1 VENWYIRLKEIRDK
15 HLLTQQDLAVAV
27 NKDVTRI
34 SRYEKG
40 KGAKTM
46 PAFMKQG
53 FLSLFS
59 KDEIKYI
66 DTGEVTESK
75 NINIKQ
81 SGKNSVGMVHNA
93 RDMHI
98 GDRINEPNT
107 TYGDAVETVSLPYY
121 PEVYA
126 SAGGGAMV
134 YESLAH
140 TQPMQLSKS
149 FVEDF
154 LGISTQKNMHILNV
168 KGDSMEPTI
177 LDGELIFVLP
187 LNGDGII
194 DGNIYVM
201 MYKDEIYV
209 KRVRREAFSG
219 TYKLSSDND
228 AVDDINLTEQQSSEC
243 QIIGEVVGQM
253 RRRG

>member
-1 VENWYIRLKEIRDK
+1 MKGILEIRTNKEMCEKIDLKCGTLNTWINRGNIPKSRLFEIAHIINVDVMWLKTGLLLPSSNNDLVRPTNISPSEYKAMHDTVEIDQLQNGDK
-15 HLLTQQDLAVAV
+15 RV
-27 NKDVTRI
+27 
-34 SRYEKG
+34 
-40 KGAKTM
+40 
-46 PAFMKQG
+46 
-53 FLSLFS
+53 
-59 KDEIKYI
+59 
-66 DTGEVTESK
+66 
-75 NINIKQ
+75 
-81 SGKNSVGMVHNA
+81 
-93 RDMHI
+93 
-98 GDRINEPNT
+98 GDRVDEPNS
-107 TYGDAVETVSLPYY
+107 TYGREETISLEYY

-140 TQPMQLSKS
+140 TEPMKLSKS

-154 LGISTQKNMHILNV
+154 LGITTQKNMHILNV

-187 LNGDGII
+187 LNGDGIV

-209 KRVRREAFSG
+209 KRVRREAFTG
-219 TYKLSSDND
+219 TYKLSSDNED
-228 AVDDINLTEQQSSEC
+228 VGDIKLTEEQSNDC

-253 RRRG
+253 RRKG